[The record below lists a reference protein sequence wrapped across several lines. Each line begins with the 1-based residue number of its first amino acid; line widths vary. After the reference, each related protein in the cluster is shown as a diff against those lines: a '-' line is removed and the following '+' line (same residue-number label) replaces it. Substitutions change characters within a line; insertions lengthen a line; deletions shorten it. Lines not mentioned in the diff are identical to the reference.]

1 MAPGPASLW
10 QQQSADIASQYR
22 IRYVTAWTVGS
33 LDATPCVIYETT
45 PGRDVEQL
53 LHRLKADPRV
63 SVAQPVQRF
72 RVLAEPSTPAVAPE
86 ATKGASGYN
95 DPYADLQRD
104 VSELSLAAVHKVAT
118 GRGVKVGIVDT
129 GLDLDH
135 PDLRGRVAGV
145 GNFVESGERSF
156 TSDVHGTAVA
166 GILAASANNQV
177 GIVGVAPDA
186 MLYAFKACWQD
197 PPASRQA
204 VCDSYTLAKAVDAA
218 LGQGVQVL
226 NLSLTGPEDP
236 FLSRLLGA
244 ALDKKTVVVAA
255 YDASVADGGFPASR
269 EGVLAVGAEAKPNDP
284 PEAAGH
290 APIVG
295 PASDVLSTAP
305 RSSYDFFSGSS
316 FAAAQVAG
324 VAALLLERRPSLPVA
339 EVRKLILETGQRSS
353 GGGPPRIDPCAALA
367 RLEGHAVCNGAP

>member
-10 QQQSADIASQYR
+10 QQQSADIAAQYR

-33 LDATPCVIYETT
+33 LDATPCVIYETA
-45 PGRDVEQL
+45 PGRDIEQL
-53 LHRLKADPRV
+53 VHRLKADPRV

-72 RVLAEPSTPAVAPE
+72 HVLAEPPKPPQTPE
-86 ATKGASGYN
+86 ATTGKSGYN

-135 PDLRGRVAGV
+135 PDLRGRVAGA

-177 GIVGVAPDA
+177 GIVGVAPEA

-226 NLSLTGPEDP
+226 NMSLTGPDDP
-236 FLSRLLGA
+236 FLSRLIGA
-244 ALDKKTVVVAA
+244 ALEKRTVVVAA
-255 YDASVADGGFPASR
+255 YDASAADGGFPASR
-269 EGVLAVGAEAKPNDP
+269 EGVVAVGAEAKPNDP
-284 PEAAGH
+284 PGAVGH

-295 PASDVLSTAP
+295 PAADVLSTAP

-324 VAALLLERRPSLPVA
+324 VAALLLERRPSLTAA
-339 EVRKLILETGQRSS
+339 EVRKVLLETGERGP

-367 RLEGHAVCNGAP
+367 RLEGHTVCNGAP